1 MTARMAQVTTSTSS
15 SAIGFLL
22 SARSRTF
29 WAVRT
34 TALPRST
41 LDLIAKNERLIIIH
55 FSKVG

>member
-15 SAIGFLL
+15 SAICFLPSTRL
-22 SARSRTF
+22 RTY

-41 LDLIAKNERLIIIH
+41 LDLIAENERLIIIH